1 MGDAATQPPT
11 FPPPNPPGWLCSL
24 PIRAGCWPKAVVDF
38 DSNVAGGCAR
48 FFCLVFS
55 FSYFLFFVFLPA
67 RVYFCAFFLF
77 CSFFFLHLLQAG
89 FWFMVAGCC
98 PDCSHLG
105 GHPGFVSSAQ
115 VSPAPVNEISLA
127 SLFAAWLHDCP
138 GDWRARVWLISS
150 LMELFHLWGCRNMP
164 GNWAPLL
171 QLE

>member
-1 MGDAATQPPT
+1 MLLVVV
-11 FPPPNPPGWLCSL
+11 PGFSVW
-24 PIRAGCWPKAVVDF
+24 
-38 DSNVAGGCAR
+38 
-48 FFCLVFS
+48 FFLFLIFC
-55 FSYFLFFVFLPA
+55 FLFFSPLVCIFVL
-67 RVYFCAFFLF
+67 FFF
-77 CSFFFLHLLQAG
+77 SVPFFFLHLLQAG

-164 GNWAPLL
+164 GNWDIYIFLTR
-171 QLE
+171 